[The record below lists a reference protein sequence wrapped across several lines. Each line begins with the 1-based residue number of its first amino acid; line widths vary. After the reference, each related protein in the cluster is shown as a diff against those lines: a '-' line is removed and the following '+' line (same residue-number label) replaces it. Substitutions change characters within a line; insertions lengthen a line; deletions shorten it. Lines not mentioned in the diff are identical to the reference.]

1 MSDTPTKGRSMPD
14 RILRHLAAHPK
25 ERFFATDLQ
34 VVLGIDSQPAIAGA
48 LTVLAQ
54 THRVSRGKVERPG
67 QAACWVYWHRVAQG
81 VPDMEELQPLR
92 LAPRVRRPGSEQADG
107 IPSLQGAA
115 ASAQPARALAPIGS
129 VAYGAPGAAEIGE
142 TPEQAAV
149 ETASA
154 PAPAPAPTPAR
165 EDAAFRCALFSDGE
179 LQIRTQGALFT
190 LAPSETRQLLR
201 YLERIAAEV
210 GA

>member
-1 MSDTPTKGRSMPD
+1 MSDTLTKGRSMPD

-25 ERFFATDLQ
+25 ERFFDTDLQ
-34 VVLGIDSQPAIAGA
+34 VVLGIDSRPSIAGA
-48 LTVLAQ
+48 LTVLARM
-54 THRVSRGKVERPG
+54 HRVSRGKVERPG

-115 ASAQPARALAPIGS
+115 ASAQSARALAPIGS
-129 VAYGAPGAAEIGE
+129 VAYGAPGAAQIGE
-142 TPEQAAV
+142 TTEQAAV
-149 ETASA
+149 ETAPASA
-154 PAPAPAPTPAR
+154 PAPAR

-179 LQIRTQGALFT
+179 LEIRTHGVLLT
-190 LAPSETRQLLR
+190 LTPSETRQLLR
-201 YLERIAAEV
+201 YLERIAVEV
-210 GA
+210 DA